1 MVRRQSARSNT
12 NSVEPQ
18 PTMQHRSIATILA
31 IALCASATAATATP
45 VGSRQRPFDGIT
57 DDSTSLLLL
66 SNCFLLDASPK
77 LDSDNTASICISPTT
92 ITLMMAG
99 VTSATFNVTL
109 VRQGKCANCNRDV
122 YKVAGAAALGKLTIA
137 FNGRIDPLTNL
148 QKGTVR
154 IGGVLFRY
162 QSENS
167 ITLTAPLVK

>member
-1 MVRRQSARSNT
+1 
-12 NSVEPQ
+12 
-18 PTMQHRSIATILA
+18 MQHRSITTIIA

-45 VGSRQRPFDGIT
+45 VAARQRPFDKIP
-57 DDSTSLLLL
+57 DDLKPLSLPD
-66 SNCFLLDASPK
+66 CFWLDAAPK

-99 VTSATFNVTL
+99 ITSATFNVTR
-109 VRQGKCANCNRDV
+109 VAQGKCANCNRDV
-122 YKVAGAAALGKLTIA
+122 YKVTGAAALGKLTIA

-162 QSENS
+162 QSDNTGS
-167 ITLTAPLVK
+167 FAVPLVK